1 MSRLLWSALQRKT
14 ELAKP
19 HLKGKAVIGDDE
31 DHSKIWV
38 SNEGEL
44 NRYVAHCV
52 EADHA
57 RARRDD
63 LEPSDVSV
71 WLWARA
77 TWCLPPW
84 LSR

>member
-1 MSRLLWSALQRKT
+1 MSRLIWSALQRKT

-44 NRYVAHCV
+44 NRYVAPLC
-52 EADHA
+52 
-57 RARRDD
+57 RG
-63 LEPSDVSV
+63 
-71 WLWARA
+71 
-77 TWCLPPW
+77 
-84 LSR
+84 